1 LLATLNAKLKTTLS
15 VKLLQF
21 SLYKVKLWKINTANA
36 PKKRKPFTLGK
47 NGRGD
52 NFGLFGISTITLLNF
67 VLKLLKIER
76 MTYDF
81 AIIGGGIVGAA
92 TFYKLQQKYPDKTI
106 VLLEKM
112 AQLADHQTGHNSGV
126 IHSGLY
132 YKPGSL
138 KAKNCI
144 QGRHELVAFAKEHG
158 IAHDVCGKV
167 VVATDPSELPHME
180 KIFQIGLENKIEGIK
195 RLTAE
200 EVKEHEPFVECI
212 GGIWVPVTGIIDFR
226 GATEKMVELALA
238 IQAKSALKLQH
249 EVERIEKGEKYSK
262 LVTNQGTFEA
272 EYLIFCAGLQ
282 ADRLAK
288 KDGVD
293 LKEKVVGFR
302 GDYYELTE
310 QGKHKVK
317 NLIYPVPNPDF
328 PFLGVH
334 FTRMTDGE
342 IECGPNAV
350 FTFKREGYGKTDFSL
365 RDTWDALT
373 YKGTW
378 RLFFQNMSF
387 GINEY
392 RRAFSKK
399 LFLKTLQR
407 MVPSLTMDDLRPG
420 RAGVRALLL
429 REDGDT
435 RDDFRIEYHGKSIHV
450 LNAPSPAATA
460 SLAIGGY
467 IVEEAEKHF
476 HLS

>member
-1 LLATLNAKLKTTLS
+1 
-15 VKLLQF
+15 
-21 SLYKVKLWKINTANA
+21 
-36 PKKRKPFTLGK
+36 
-47 NGRGD
+47 
-52 NFGLFGISTITLLNF
+52 
-67 VLKLLKIER
+67 
-76 MTYDF
+76 MTYDI
-81 AIIGGGIVGAA
+81 AVVGGGIVGAA
-92 TFYKLQQKYPDKTI
+92 TFYKLQLKYPDFKI
-106 VLLEKM
+106 VLLEKENM
-112 AQLADHQTGHNSGV
+112 LADHQTGHNSGV

-144 QGRHELVAFAKEHG
+144 QGRHELVAFAKEHN
-158 IAHDVCGKV
+158 IPHDICGKV
-167 VVATDPSELPHME
+167 VVATDESELPQME
-180 KIFQIGLENKIEGIK
+180 KIYNIGLENQIEGLKKI
-195 RLTAE
+195 TAE
-200 EVKEHEPFVECI
+200 EVKEIEPFVESI
-212 GGIWVPVTGIIDFR
+212 GGLWVPCTGIIDFR
-226 GATEKMVELALA
+226 AATAKMVELALA
-238 IQAKSALKLQH
+238 INSESVLKLEH
-249 EVERIEKGEKYSK
+249 EVTNIEKKENSS
-262 LVTNQGTFEA
+262 VIITNKGNFEA
-272 EYLIFCAGLQ
+272 KYLVFCAGLQ

-310 QGKHKVK
+310 SGMHKVK

-334 FTRMTDGE
+334 FTRMTNGE
-342 IECGPNAV
+342 TECGPNAV
-350 FTFKREGYGKTDFSL
+350 FTFKREGYTKTAFSF

-373 YKGTW
+373 YGGTW
-378 RLFFQNMSF
+378 KLFFGNMKF

-407 MVPSLTMDDLRPG
+407 MIPSLTMDDLKPG

-429 REDGDT
+429 RQDGDT
-435 RDDFRIEYHGKSIHV
+435 RDDFRIEYHGNSIHV

-467 IVEEAEKHF
+467 VAEKVEEHF
-476 HLS
+476 GLKKD

>member
-1 LLATLNAKLKTTLS
+1 
-15 VKLLQF
+15 
-21 SLYKVKLWKINTANA
+21 
-36 PKKRKPFTLGK
+36 
-47 NGRGD
+47 
-52 NFGLFGISTITLLNF
+52 
-67 VLKLLKIER
+67 
-76 MTYDF
+76 MTFDI
-81 AIIGGGIVGAA
+81 AIVGGGIVGAA
-92 TFYKLQQKYPDKTI
+92 TFYKMQSKYPHLKI
-106 VLLEKM
+106 VLIEKEEK
-112 AQLADHQTGHNSGV
+112 LANHQTGHNSGV

-144 QGRHELVAFAKEHG
+144 EGRHELVAFSKEHG

-167 VVATDPSELPHME
+167 VVAVDETELPYLE
-180 KIFQIGLENKIEGIK
+180 KIYKTGLENKIEGLK
-195 RLTAE
+195 KLTGDE
-200 EVKEHEPFVECI
+200 IKEHEPFVE
-212 GGIWVPVTGIIDFR
+212 GIAGLLVPCTGIVDFV
-226 GATEKMVELALA
+226 GATNKMAE
-238 IQAKSALKLQH
+238 IALKIQSESKMLLGQ
-249 EVERIEKGEKYSK
+249 EVISVSRNEKENVSTITTSK
-262 LVTNQGTFEA
+262 DSIIAKNVV
-272 EYLIFCAGLQ
+272 YCAGLQ

-288 KDGVD
+288 MDDVK

-310 QGKHKVK
+310 QGMHKVK
-317 NLIYPVPNPDF
+317 HLIYPVPNPDF

-334 FTRMTDGE
+334 FTRMTNGD

-350 FTFKREGYGKTDFSL
+350 FTFKREGYGKTDFSF

-378 RLFFQNMSF
+378 KLFFKNMRF

-407 MVPSLTMDDLRPG
+407 MIPSLTMEDLKPG

-429 REDGDT
+429 RQDGDT
-435 RDDFRIEYHGKSIHV
+435 RDDFRIEYHGNAIHV

-467 IVEEAEKHF
+467 ITSKAEEHF
-476 HLS
+476 DLK

>member
-1 LLATLNAKLKTTLS
+1 
-15 VKLLQF
+15 
-21 SLYKVKLWKINTANA
+21 
-36 PKKRKPFTLGK
+36 
-47 NGRGD
+47 
-52 NFGLFGISTITLLNF
+52 
-67 VLKLLKIER
+67 
-76 MTYDF
+76 MTYDI

-92 TFYKLQQKYPDKTI
+92 TFYKMQSKYPTLNI
-106 VLLEKM
+106 VLIEKM
-112 AQLADHQTGHNSGV
+112 DILADHQTGHNSGV

-144 QGRHELVAFAKEHG
+144 EGRHELVAFAKEHG
-158 IAHDVCGKV
+158 IPHDICGKV
-167 VVATDPSELPHME
+167 VVATDPAELPHME
-180 KIFQIGLENKIEGIK
+180 KIFQTGLENKIEGIK
-195 RLTAE
+195 KLTPE
-200 EVKEHEPFVECI
+200 EVKEHEPFVESI

-226 GATEKMVELALA
+226 AATAKMVELALA
-238 IQAKSALKLQH
+238 INPQSKLVLSQ
-249 EVERIEKGEKYSK
+249 EVLSIEKGEKTSK
-262 LVTNQGTFEA
+262 LITNKESFEA
-272 EYLIFCAGLQ
+272 EYLVFCAGLQ
-282 ADRLAK
+282 ADRLAR

-293 LKEKVVGFR
+293 LKERVVGFR

-310 QGKHKVK
+310 QGKHKIK

-350 FTFKREGYGKTDFSL
+350 FTFKREGYGKTDFSF

-373 YKGTW
+373 YGGTW
-378 RLFFQNMSF
+378 KLFFKNMSF

-392 RRAFSKK
+392 RRAFSKR

-407 MVPSLTMDDLRPG
+407 MVPSLTMEDIKPG

-429 REDGDT
+429 RQDGDT

-467 IVEEAEKHF
+467 ITVEAEKHF
-476 HLS
+476 DFSKKA